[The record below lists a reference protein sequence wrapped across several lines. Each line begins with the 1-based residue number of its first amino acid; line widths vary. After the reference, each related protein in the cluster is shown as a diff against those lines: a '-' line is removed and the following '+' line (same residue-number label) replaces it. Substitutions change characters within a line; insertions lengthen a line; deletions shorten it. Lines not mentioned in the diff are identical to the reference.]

1 MPYMKEYTAK
11 HFEGMEEK
19 HGAVND
25 VPDGVLYREP
35 MEADLLGNTDVNFK
49 QSADAP
55 TESGSKMMT
64 GLSTIMK
71 EDNSIY
77 G

>member
-1 MPYMKEYTAK
+1 MSP
-11 HFEGMEEK
+11 
-19 HGAVND
+19 

-64 GLSTIMK
+64 GLSMIMK

>member
-19 HGAVND
+19 QGD
-25 VPDGVLYREP
+25 MSPVPDGALYREP
-35 MEADLLGNTDVNFK
+35 MEADVMGPTDVNFS
-49 QSADAP
+49 QSADVP
-55 TESGSKMMT
+55 SEPGKKHLSGWNM
-64 GLSTIMK
+64 IMK

>member
-1 MPYMKEYTAK
+1 MPYMKPYTAK
-11 HFEGMEEK
+11 HFEGMAEK
-19 HGAVND
+19 QGD
-25 VPDGVLYREP
+25 MSPVPDGALYREP

-55 TESGSKMMT
+55 AESGSKMMT

>member
-19 HGAVND
+19 QGD
-25 VPDGVLYREP
+25 MSPVPDGALYREP
-35 MEADLLGNTDVNFK
+35 LEADLLGNTDVNFS

>member
-1 MPYMKEYTAK
+1 MKEYTAK

-19 HGAVND
+19 QGD
-25 VPDGVLYREP
+25 MSPVPDGALYRAP
-35 MEADLLGNTDVNFK
+35 MAAALLGNTDVTFK

-55 TESGSKMMT
+55 AESGSKMMT